1 MDKPFL
7 SYDQQ
12 IQLLQKRGLII
23 KNQDFA
29 HHALSTLSYYDLIN
43 RYKVYFMNPDD
54 TFIDGI
60 SIEYLYN
67 FYLFDKEVQ
76 AFIMKY
82 SVLIE
87 SIFKTRFSYVLA
99 KHYGVQVKDYLNKYH
114 YKSSPKG
121 SYSFI
126 TIESKI
132 LKWLSSKNVKNPT
145 KHYKE
150 NHDHI
155 PPWILFKNITLGN
168 TINLYDL
175 LKDTPKYE
183 LADSILSNSSFG
195 YDAKFNFILHAM
207 NTVRRFRNAAA
218 HNLNFTGL
226 RIPRKYTP
234 SPSIMYSLLGTPLL
248 EKRNKKITSVDK
260 ESLLGL
266 YSAMLSMIIF
276 LDSSYLKSV
285 FIEDFLLILDKE
297 NIRKEMYAKY
307 AAITNMPLTINQ
319 RFTEFYRQLKP

>member
-99 KHYGVQVKDYLNKYH
+99 KHYGVQVKDYLNKY
-114 YKSSPKG
+114 
-121 SYSFI
+121 
-126 TIESKI
+126 
-132 LKWLSSKNVKNPT
+132 
-145 KHYKE
+145 HYKE

-285 FIEDFLLILDKE
+285 FIEDFLLILNKE

-307 AAITNMPLTINQ
+307 AAITNMPLTIKIRYNIF
-319 RFTEFYRQLKP
+319 RKIK